1 MTYIKDFRE
10 GQKIVESF
18 LVTQVS
24 KAVTASGQPY
34 LTISF
39 QDKTGTI
46 EGKLWDVKPDA
57 EALIVPGLFCTVTA
71 DIITFRQG
79 LQLKVEL
86 IKPLNPEGINLT
98 HFTIAA
104 PLPLKEMEVMLKK
117 AIDSLGNLALKNLVQ
132 ALIQQYYDKFI
143 IYPAAVKN
151 HHEYTSGL
159 LYHTLSMVHLAE
171 VLIPLYQPI
180 HRDVVIAGILLH
192 DLGKTIEFSS
202 PIIPKYTVEGK
213 LIGHLH
219 FMAAEVQAK
228 APALGVDQELA
239 IHLQHII
246 ISHHGKYEFGSSVM
260 PLTKEALI
268 VSMIDDFDAKMAMVD
283 KAIENIDEGT
293 FTPRLF
299 TLDDRSFY
307 KPKKS

>member
-1 MTYIKDFRE
+1 MTWIKDFRE
-10 GQKIVESF
+10 GQRIQESF

-24 KAVTASGQPY
+24 KAVTASSQPY
-34 LTISF
+34 LTITF
-39 QDKTGTI
+39 QDKTGSI
-46 EGKLWDVKPDA
+46 EGKLWDVRPEA
-57 EALIVPGLFCTVTA
+57 EAMMIPGLFCSVSA
-71 DIITFRQG
+71 DVISFRQG
-79 LQLKVEL
+79 LQLKVEQV
-86 IKPLNPEGINLT
+86 KPLNPEGINLA
-98 HFTIAA
+98 HFTMAA
-104 PLPLKEMEVMLKK
+104 PLPLKDMEVMLKT
-117 AIDSLGNLALKNLVQ
+117 AIDSLTHAPLKNLVE

-143 IYPAAVKN
+143 VYPAAVKN

-159 LYHTLSMVHLAE
+159 LYHTLSMVKLAE
-171 VLIPLYQPI
+171 VLLPLYQPI
-180 HRDVVIAGILLH
+180 HRDLVIAGILLH
-192 DLGKTIEFSS
+192 DLGKTVEFSS

-219 FMAAEVQAK
+219 YMAAEVQAK
-228 APALGVDQELA
+228 APSFGIDRELA

-246 ISHHGKYEFGSSVM
+246 IAHHGKYEFGSSVM

-283 KAIENIDEGT
+283 KALENVEEGS